1 MKPFG
6 RRYWLG
12 HGHQTGASAASRGTC
27 RRTVGAAVAAALW
40 VGCAYAGGA
49 GDVVSRGSALP
60 TARAPTVIPA
70 SPFPGKRFAY
80 LIYCDGRVDK
90 LDLERRRKVASIA
103 LSTRSGS
110 PPAIAAAPSPGT
122 RPDSCLARPALGGAP
137 EGSAHLVASSQFT
150 RDDRD
155 GRKAYSLLTF
165 SLPDWTLLA
174 SRPLGTFDV
183 LNGAPP
189 RVVFDD
195 AAAPRSLTGDAARLP
210 LPSGFADYADAA
222 QATSARVYERS
233 GTTDLLAFVDRR
245 HPDQPQSGLARE
257 SERRFVPL
265 EAPPNASSGDARLA
279 PGGDFALRPVVTM
292 HRDRDGTRRAVLSG
306 ELRLYN
312 AKGDRAA
319 TLNARSV
326 AGAWSCV
333 LIAPNGVAVFADR
346 HGNYRF
352 VSLGRPFSDTPVED
366 DLTDDLDGTR
376 PGVVYASQ

>member
-12 HGHQTGASAASRGTC
+12 HGHQTGASAASRRTC

-40 VGCAYAGGA
+40 VGCAYAGDA
-49 GDVVSRGSALP
+49 GDTASALP
-60 TARAPTVIPA
+60 
-70 SPFPGKRFAY
+70 GQRFAY

-103 LSTRSGS
+103 LSNRSDS
-110 PPAIAAAPSPGT
+110 PAAIAAAPSPGA
-122 RPDSCLARPALGGAP
+122 RPDSCLARPALGGASQ
-137 EGSAHLVASSQFT
+137 GTAHLVASSQFT

-165 SLPDWTLLA
+165 SLPDWTLVA
-174 SRPLGTFDV
+174 SRPLGMFDV
-183 LNGAPP
+183 LNGTPP

-195 AAAPRSLTGDAARLP
+195 TGAPRSLTGEAARLP
-210 LPSGFADYADAA
+210 LPSGFADYADADAA

-265 EAPPNASSGDARLA
+265 EAPPNALSGDARLA

-352 VSLGRPFSDTPVED
+352 VSLGRPFSDAPVED